1 MGPEYTLVNHYERA
15 FRGFTDACVIR
26 QAAFLRIF
34 RHHMFGF
41 ISRHQL
47 LFYYNLTLSTDAPQG
62 FRCLCA
68 VILHGVLYI
77 LSPSVFFDS
86 LLVSEFASTHH

>member
-1 MGPEYTLVNHYERA
+1 MRVSYDKLLFYESLD
-15 FRGFTDACVIR
+15 TTCS
-26 QAAFLRIF
+26 
-34 RHHMFGF
+34 GF